1 MVGDGMGGDGTP
13 AAHPHHP
20 LWRPFDP
27 LPVPPGGEAFSA
39 PSASSTS
46 SGLLAPTLH
55 YCPHTGH
62 LRGGGPPPAAV
73 GSVRGGILADEMGL
87 GKTVEV
93 LACILSNPWRP
104 QDQGGGHHPT
114 EEWARG

>member
-55 YCPHTGH
+55 YCPHTC
-62 LRGGGPPPAAV
+62 LLYTSPSPRDR
-73 GSVRGGILADEMGL
+73 S
-87 GKTVEV
+87 
-93 LACILSNPWRP
+93 LS
-104 QDQGGGHHPT
+104 
-114 EEWARG
+114 